1 MFLHKATAAWYMQDR
16 QTRLPSDRLQ
26 RVQFKES

>member
-16 QTRLPSDRLQ
+16 QARIPSDRLQ
-26 RVQFKES
+26 RVQLKET